1 MAIQPYNSID
11 VPEPFKLFLIKR
23 GLADDQ
29 QLFRFLFPHLND
41 LPHPEKMANLP
52 EAANLVAD
60 YVIKQKA
67 ILIWGDYDVDGTTG
81 TALLVNFLRE
91 FGAQVSWH
99 IPNRFSEG
107 YGLNIDWFR
116 QGEGAKFPRDF
127 LLITV
132 DCGISNKDQIALL
145 KSFGAT
151 VIVTDHHR
159 PPEDGL
165 PDCLILNPSL
175 PSCGFFGEQ
184 LAGAGVAFYL
194 AAGIRKRL
202 LPRFPGKNLQL
213 KDYLAF
219 VALGTIA
226 DVVELSKTNRILVRA
241 GMEALRAT
249 NFPGLREL
257 LISSGLGEGEVLS
270 EDISYLLGPKI
281 NAAGRLGDSDIA
293 VTLLTERNPQ
303 AAKKLA
309 NRLSTLNEQR
319 KSVSGEIFEKIIARL
334 STAAIE
340 QDRCIIIEEIS
351 HQGVA
356 GIIASKLV
364 ELFHVPTLIFAKK
377 SDSANVI
384 DYVGS
389 ARSPDGVDILMLLRG
404 CKSFLKRCGGH
415 EKAAGLTIESRDF
428 LPFSKRFKQL
438 AQEAWANR
446 RARRPRTADIEC
458 SVESMLSEKY
468 LAFFKN
474 LEPFGPGNEAP
485 VFRERQSCIIDAK
498 TVGREM
504 EHLQVNI
511 RGKIGNFKGIGF
523 GLGSRV
529 DEIQKTPIRPML
541 YCPTINRY
549 RGAIS
554 WQIRIIEI

>member
-1 MAIQPYNSID
+1 MKNTSHNYID
-11 VPEPFKLFLIKR
+11 IPEPFRSFLEKR
-23 GLADDQ
+23 GLTDHQ
-29 QLFRFLFPHLND
+29 QLTRFLFPHLND
-41 LPHPEKMANLP
+41 LPYPDKMANLP

-60 YVIKQKA
+60 YVIQQKS

-91 FGAQVSWH
+91 YGADVSWH

-107 YGLNIDWFR
+107 YGLNIEWFR
-116 QGEGAKFPRDF
+116 EGEGAKLSRAF

-132 DCGISNKDQIALL
+132 DCGISNKDQVAVL
-145 KSFGAT
+145 KSFGAK

-175 PSCGFFGEQ
+175 SSCGFFGEH

-202 LPRFPGKNLQL
+202 QPKFPDKILQL

-226 DVVELSKTNRILVRA
+226 DVVLLSKTNRILVRA
-241 GMEALRAT
+241 GMEALST
-249 NFPGLREL
+249 TDFPGIKEL
-257 LISSGLGEGEVLS
+257 LCSSGLGEGEVLT
-270 EDISYLLGPKI
+270 EDISYVLGPKI
-281 NAAGRLGDSDIA
+281 NAAGRLGDSNLA
-293 VTLLTERNPQ
+293 VKLLTERHQPT
-303 AAKKLA
+303 AKKLA
-309 NRLSTLNEQR
+309 NRLSSLNEQR
-319 KSVSGEIFEKIIARL
+319 KSVSGDIFETIIARL
-334 STAAIE
+334 SSAAIE
-340 QDRCIIIEEIS
+340 KDRCIIVEEIS

-364 ELFHVPTLIFAKK
+364 ELFHVPVLIFAKK
-377 SDSANVI
+377 GNSSEII

-389 ARSPDGVDILMLLRG
+389 ARSPEGVDILNLLRG
-404 CKSFLKRCGGH
+404 CKSYLKRCGGH
-415 EKAAGLTIESRDF
+415 EKAAGLTVTASYF
-428 LPFSKRFKQL
+428 LAFTEKFKQL
-438 AQEAWANR
+438 AREAWSKR
-446 RARRPRTADIEC
+446 RISQARVADIEC
-458 SVESMLSEKY
+458 SVESMLSVKY
-468 LAFFKN
+468 LEFFKH
-474 LEPFGPGNEAP
+474 LEPFGPGNEP
-485 VFRERQSCIIDAK
+485 PIFREQDSCIVDAR

-511 RGKIGNFKGIGF
+511 RGRLGNYKGIGF
-523 GLGSRV
+523 GLGKKI
-529 DEIQKTPIRPML
+529 DEIQRRPVRPML

-549 RGAIS
+549 RGAVS
-554 WQIRIIEI
+554 WQIRIIDI